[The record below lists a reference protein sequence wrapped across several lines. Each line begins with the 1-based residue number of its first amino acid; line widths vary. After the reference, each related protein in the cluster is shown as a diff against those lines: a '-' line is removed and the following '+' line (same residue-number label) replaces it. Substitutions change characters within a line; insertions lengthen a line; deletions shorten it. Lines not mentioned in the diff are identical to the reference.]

1 MTQKNVD
8 IEVSGIDS
16 KFMRIALTLV
26 AVLLLF
32 AGPTYVPYLMA
43 DVADSG
49 IVLFQEGEAFVNL
62 AWGLGIFLFVI
73 IATEAVVYV
82 WAKKQVDET
91 ATAILS
97 QLA

>member
-1 MTQKNVD
+1 
-8 IEVSGIDS
+8 
-16 KFMRIALTLV
+16 
-26 AVLLLF
+26 
-32 AGPTYVPYLMA
+32 
-43 DVADSG
+43 VADSG

>member
-43 DVADSG
+43 DVAG
-49 IVLFQEGEAFVNL
+49 IEYFSSIGTGAALFIVGL
-62 AWGLGIFLFVI
+62 ALLVYLIRKKI
-73 IATEAVVYV
+73 IT
-82 WAKKQVDET
+82 
-91 ATAILS
+91 
-97 QLA
+97 